1 MTIKCHSPSILRT
14 DQRTTDPDEP
24 SQST

>member
-1 MTIKCHSPSILRT
+1 MKIKCHSPSILRT